1 MYYTTECDVAVAQ
14 ASVLFFICLLG
25 CSDWFFDG
33 LMPDISL
40 KQYSSITTKCDCSVK
55 ALGHR

>member
-1 MYYTTECDVAVAQ
+1 VAVAQ

-25 CSDWFFDG
+25 CSDWFYDG

-40 KQYSSITTKCDCSVK
+40 ISNSSITTKYDCNVK
-55 ALGHR
+55 ASGHRETNLLG